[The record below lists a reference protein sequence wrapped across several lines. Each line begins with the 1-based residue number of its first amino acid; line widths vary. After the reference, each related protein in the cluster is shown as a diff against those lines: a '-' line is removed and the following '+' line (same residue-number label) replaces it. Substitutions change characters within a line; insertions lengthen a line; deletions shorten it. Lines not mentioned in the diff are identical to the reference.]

1 MNTESVDRLGK
12 RAFSN
17 AYQCM
22 QLVNICVLYET
33 FDFNEQKVKD
43 ITFEFAKLD
52 KEDNETGI
60 ADAWAIAIKKE
71 YGFDCYMFP
80 LRMPYRQRLSLA
92 VIPKGVH
99 DNIRR
104 NFLVESVDRAVFS
117 YFSIMMWVLKE
128 FCLFKKEDFEKYLD
142 GFAEIC
148 KLFPKGMSLK
158 WMIEFVE
165 NEIGWE
171 FEKCADSTECC
182 KKMEE
187 KKNGTGS

>member
-33 FDFNEQKVKD
+33 FDFDEQKVKD

-60 ADAWAIAIKKE
+60 ADAWASAIKKE

>member
-1 MNTESVDRLGK
+1 MNTEAIDRLGK
-12 RAFSN
+12 KAFSN

-22 QLVNICVLYET
+22 QLVNICVLYEA
-33 FDFNEQKVKD
+33 FDFDEQKVKD

-52 KEDNETGI
+52 KADNETGI
-60 ADAWAIAIKKE
+60 ADAWASSIKKE
-71 YGFDCYMFP
+71 YGLDCYMFP
-80 LRMPYRQRLSLA
+80 LKMPYRQKLSLA

-104 NFLVESVDRAVFS
+104 NFLVESVERAVFS

-142 GFAEIC
+142 GFTEIC

-158 WMIEFVE
+158 WMIDFVE

-182 KKMEE
+182 EKLEE
-187 KKNGTGS
+187 KKNGTCS